1 MSGSVTPG
9 TTVVHL
15 VRHGEVYNPQGVLY
29 GRRAGFELSD
39 LGRRMAQRVG
49 EVLSERDVSHLVS
62 SPLERARQ
70 TAEPL
75 ARRRDLDI
83 TTDLRVIESENVFQG
98 ERFSARRTVM
108 FNPKSWRHLWN
119 PLRPSWGEPY
129 REIIERMLA
138 AVHDARRTAEGRE
151 AVIVSHQLPI
161 WVTRMHL
168 EGRKVYLHD
177 PRKRHCTLCS
187 ITSLWFD
194 GEQLTRVTY
203 SEPASDLI
211 PVQDRGAPF
220 SAGGA
225 PEELKPPGDPTT

>member
-1 MSGSVTPG
+1 MSAES
-9 TTVVHL
+9 TVVHL
-15 VRHGEVYNPQGVLY
+15 LRHGEVYNPQGILY
-29 GRRAGFELSD
+29 GRRAGFDLSD
-39 LGRRMAQRVG
+39 LGRRMAQRAG
-49 EVLSERDVSHLVS
+49 EVLSERDVTHLVS

-75 ARRRDLDI
+75 ARLRDLDI
-83 TTDLRVIESENVFQG
+83 TTDLRVIESENVFEG

-108 FNPKSWRHLWN
+108 FNPKSWRYMWN
-119 PLRPSWGEPY
+119 PFRPSWGEPY
-129 REIIERMLA
+129 REIRDRMLA
-138 AVHDARRTAEGRE
+138 AIDDVRRAAQGHE
-151 AVIVSHQLPI
+151 AVVVSHQGPI
-161 WVTRMHL
+161 WVTRMHM
-168 EGRKVYLHD
+168 EGRRTFVHD

-211 PVQDRGAPF
+211 PVQDRSAPF

-225 PEELKPPGDPTT
+225 PEELKPPGDPST